1 MKKILSF
8 LICIALLLSLVSCG
22 KSSISTE
29 GDLIV
34 HFIDVGQGDCS
45 FIEFPDNT
53 VMLIDSGEEEYA
65 NTVASYIK
73 NLGYE
78 KIDYL
83 VATHPHSDH
92 MGSMYLIVKNFNI
105 GSIYMPDATNTSS
118 VFEKLL
124 EQIDSKGLT
133 VNTTKAGM
141 QIKESKENKLIV
153 KTLAPCSDEYDD
165 LNNYS
170 IVIKI
175 TYNMISY
182 LFMGDAETK
191 SEKEITDD
199 VSADVIKVGHH
210 GSNTSSSRNF
220 VEQVMPKIAVFSVG
234 EDNGYDHPSFDVV
247 KRFESVGASIYRTDK
262 LGTIVVS
269 TNGIDLFVNNEDG
282 SETYT
287 NLDSP
292 TATTV
297 QLFEHTYIL
306 NISSKKIHSTDC
318 ASVKTI
324 KDENREE
331 SHLSIDELENQGYKK
346 CSICN
351 AE

>member
-8 LICIALLLSLVSCG
+8 LMCFVLLLSLVSCG
-22 KSSISTE
+22 KGSISTQ
-29 GDLIV
+29 GDLAV

-45 FIEFPDNT
+45 FIEFPDGT

-73 NLGYE
+73 NLGYD

-92 MGSMYLIVKNFNI
+92 MGSMYLIVKNFEI
-105 GSIYMPDATNTSS
+105 GNIYMPDATNTSS

-124 EQIDSKGLT
+124 EQIDNKGLT
-133 VNTTKAGM
+133 VNTTKSGM
-141 QIKESKENKLIV
+141 QIKESKENKLTV

-175 TYNMISY
+175 TYNMVSY
-182 LFMGDAETK
+182 LFMGDGETK
-191 SEKEITDD
+191 SEKEISGN
-199 VSADVIKVGHH
+199 VEADVIKVGHH
-210 GSNTSSSRNF
+210 GSNSSSSRDF
-220 VEQVMPKIAVFSVG
+220 VERVMPKIAVFSVG
-234 EDNGYDHPSFDVV
+234 EDNEYDHPSFDVV
-247 KRFESVGASIYRTDK
+247 KRFESVGAATYRTDE

-269 TNGIDLFVNNEDG
+269 TNGVDLFVDNEDG

-287 NLDSP
+287 NSDNS

-331 SHLSIDELENQGYKK
+331 SHLSIEELEAQGYKK